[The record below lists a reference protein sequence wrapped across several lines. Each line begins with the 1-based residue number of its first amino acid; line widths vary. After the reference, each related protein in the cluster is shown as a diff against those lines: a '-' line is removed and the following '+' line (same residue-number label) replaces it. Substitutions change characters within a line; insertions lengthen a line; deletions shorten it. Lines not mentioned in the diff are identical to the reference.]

1 MPKTKRL
8 RDQWFVP
15 TPFRDGRG
23 STITVPLN
31 RPTFNSLILLVALA
45 NVVDHCTGVGPNTS
59 VWTYAMLYLGCAVVA
74 LAGGALVARMT
85 SDERASKICGG
96 GVGLGGFALSGGPV
110 PQIAIVVL
118 LAVAGLL
125 IMIAV
130 SVEAGFRLSRRQRH
144 SGAGD
149 RELDRLLQDHSV

>member
-59 VWTYAMLYLGCAVVA
+59 VRTYVMLYLGCAVAA
-74 LAGGALVARMT
+74 LAGGALVVRMT
-85 SDERASKICGG
+85 SDERASKVCGA
-96 GVGLGGFALSGGPV
+96 GVGLGGFALSGGSV
-110 PQIAIVVL
+110 PRIATVVL
-118 LAVAGLL
+118 LVVAGLL
-125 IMIAV
+125 IVIAV
-130 SVEAGFRLSRRQRH
+130 SVEAGFRRSRHQRR
-144 SGAGD
+144 SRAGN
-149 RELDRLLQDHSV
+149 RELDRLLEDHSA